1 MRIVVG
7 AGLAMAFCGAA
18 FAQAEDTR
26 PQLQD
31 RLIAVAAARGYGT
44 EGSQFGLD
52 QGVPE
57 GKSVRY
63 AFALKAGET

>member
-1 MRIVVG
+1 MRLLV
-7 AGLAMAFCGAA
+7 AAALAVAFCGSA

-31 RLIAVAAARGYGT
+31 PLIAVAAAKGYGT

-57 GKSVRY
+57 GKSVR
-63 AFALKAGET
+63 